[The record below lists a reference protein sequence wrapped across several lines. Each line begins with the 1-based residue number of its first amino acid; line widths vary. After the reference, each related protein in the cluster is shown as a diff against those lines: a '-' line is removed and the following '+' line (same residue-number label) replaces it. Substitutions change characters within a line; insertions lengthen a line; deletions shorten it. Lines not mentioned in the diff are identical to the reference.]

1 MKRILE
7 DGRLRLDNN
16 LGENEIRPV
25 TLGRKNYLF
34 CGNHDSADDMCVILS
49 LLNTARNH
57 DVNPRLYLG
66 DIIARMPYM
75 QKATTEELSELLP
88 HRWIKTHPEAIS
100 RNLRAKI
107 K

>member
-1 MKRILE
+1 MLRILE
-7 DGRLRLDNN
+7 DGRLKLDNN

-34 CGNHDSADDMCVILS
+34 CCNHESAGDMCVILS

-75 QKATTEELSELLP
+75 EKASTEELLELLP
-88 HRWIKTHPEAIS
+88 HRWIKNHPEALCRDIRS
-100 RNLRAKI
+100 KAK
-107 K
+107 